1 MGLALATLTSSLIY
15 FGRVFIASFFTN
27 IDDHKEILVSTFEL
41 VAFVEFFSCCQIWNQ
56 GFLKGLGKFNQ
67 AINALLL
74 SFYVIALPLGVYLAF
89 WQFMGI
95 KGLWTGMLIGLIV
108 LNCLLLYLAWR
119 HYSWEEVIK
128 ES

>member
-1 MGLALATLTSSLIY
+1 MGLGLATVTTSFIY
-15 FGRVFIASFFTN
+15 FGRYFIASFFTD
-27 IDDHKEILVSTFEL
+27 IQSLKDILANTFEL

-74 SFYVIALPLGVYLAF
+74 SFYAIALPLGVYLAF
-89 WQFMGI
+89 WHHLGI
-95 KGLWTGMLIGLIV
+95 GGLWTGMLIGLIV
-108 LNCLLLYLAWR
+108 LNCLLVYLAWH
-119 HYSWEEVIK
+119 HYSWDEVIK